1 MHSERQPLQHCY
13 QFGGHQVLQMWSA
26 AAAVLALVELLVLPV
41 LLTRCRL
48 LWCPGPVL
56 WQEVGVVEAPLTLL
70 LLLLPPVLLPVL
82 LLPLALL
89 ILLHHQGA
97 VEGVHLQAGAVLV
110 EAAAA
115 GMLLPGAALRR
126 NHTAANKPGWGRMPA
141 GSNRYTH
148 SLGGSIPLG
157 AGTPRTVAPF

>member
-1 MHSERQPLQHCY
+1 
-13 QFGGHQVLQMWSA
+13 MWPA
-26 AAAVLALVELLVLPV
+26 AVAAAVLALVEPLVLPV

-48 LWCPGPVL
+48 PWCPGPVL

-70 LLLLPPVLLPVL
+70 LLLLPPVLLV
-82 LLPLALL
+82 LLPLALM

-97 VEGVHLQAGAVLV
+97 VEGVHLQAGAVLA

-115 GMLLPGAALRR
+115 VMLLPGAALRR
-126 NHTAANKPGWGRMPA
+126 NHTAASKPGWGRMPA
-141 GSNRYTH
+141 GSNRYSH

-157 AGTPRTVAPF
+157 AGTPHTVVP